1 MHIQL
6 FEEYKQQQLDEID
19 IAGIAKKGAK
29 AVGGALG
36 KGLDKDMVP
45 QAGIEKQ
52 SMVLKTLVD
61 KLDLKLLKKNL
72 PKHTKRQVHL
82 QILQAL

>member
-1 MHIQL
+1 MQKHIQL

-36 KGLDKDMVP
+36 KGLDSSGPHK
-45 QAGIEKQ
+45 QELEKQ
-52 SMVLKTLVD
+52 SKVKTD
-61 KLDLKLLKKNL
+61 KLDLKLLKK
-72 PKHTKRQVHL
+72 TC
-82 QILQAL
+82 